1 MAEEAGGYSNP
12 AMDPEP
18 DAVAETS
25 VPTDELCLRVDRLEV
40 SFFYFFLRFRGR
52 IEEFVSSE
60 RGRCTTLGLTSGLD
74 IFASLLCPTPPYLM
88 PLSEMALSMD

>member
-40 SFFYFFLRFRGR
+40 SLIWFFYFFLRFG
-52 IEEFVSSE
+52 
-60 RGRCTTLGLTSGLD
+60 SGSRNL
-74 IFASLLCPTPPYLM
+74 
-88 PLSEMALSMD
+88 